1 MFETTVDCRLFD
13 TKMAADFEDIK
24 IEKVKTEQLFLK
36 LEREKLLNESYG
48 STSNSFL

>member
-36 LEREKLLNESYG
+36 LERERERETLERKLWIHEQ
-48 STSNSFL
+48 